1 MPKLKK
7 LKKYDLTQHI
17 KTYFQIV
24 PFQDII
30 SWCKK
35 YINFSDDVSAERVKL
50 DFDQYPYQLPIIK
63 EWQLK
68 PNVIKNIT
76 VVAPQQM
83 GKTNCFVVG
92 LLYSMVYAPCQS
104 LIVYPSIELAIAT
117 NKTKLKPLMRHIPQ
131 LNQQLQR
138 PNSSKS
144 DCYKFSNLV
153 SFYQGAGSKIIS
165 KSCKIVIGD
174 EVDAWPKIGQL
185 DNVADLKKRTR
196 SYNNSICFLIS
207 TPSQV
212 NGNIWKSFLR
222 GSQGYWH
229 LRCKGCGELTMRSC
243 DTNNLQFE
251 SDYNEQLKE
260 RIVRTDSIRLICP
273 KCGYEHV
280 EADKV
285 WMNQHGDYIHLLPER
300 LQTAPSFQ
308 LGALASQLP
317 SLSWTVIANAQ
328 LEAGKRADIEAQITF
343 DNSFRGLPYKRRQ
356 IVKEDLQRLTDH
368 CYQKESE
375 RLKAEDIQFI
385 FGAVDSMGSYWR
397 YGIFA
402 SDINDNIHVIQI
414 GEVNY
419 LTLTEEE
426 RNKYNETAKHQ
437 AELIG
442 EKFIPI
448 KTLED
453 VINATYYGFQPLV
466 VGIDAHATYNYA
478 AVQQF
483 IKEHPCMVGYLGT
496 KMTQTRYKASQNLS
510 KNFLVS
516 ATHYK
521 VDTIYYLYSQK
532 KRDSQYLFF
541 DNIEEKYLNQIAAV
555 RPDPNTKFGHNP
567 QNWTNQNRADH
578 AFDCIKMG
586 YWVRD
591 LSIENLL
598 QKRFNYCKSARLRRR
613 FEKQL
618 KTEIEQTQ
626 RNIENNNS
634 WFEQDKERWF
644 KI

>member
-7 LKKYDLTQHI
+7 IQKYDLTQHI
-17 KTYFQIV
+17 RTYFELV
-24 PFQDII
+24 PYQDII
-30 SWCKK
+30 SWCQKN
-35 YINFSDDVSAERVKL
+35 IDFSDDVSAERNKL
-50 DFDQYPYQLPIIK
+50 DFTQYPYQKAIIK
-63 EWQLK
+63 QWQMK
-68 PNVIKNIT
+68 PNIIKNIT
-76 VVAPQQM
+76 VVAPEQT
-83 GKTNCFVVG
+83 GKTNCFVCGV
-92 LLYSMVYAPCQS
+92 LYNMVYSPCQS
-104 LIVYPSIELAIAT
+104 LICYPSIQLAIAT
-117 NKTKLKPLMRHIPQ
+117 NKTKLKPLMKHIPT

-138 PNSSKS
+138 PNSSKN

-153 SFYQGAGSKIIS
+153 SYYQGAGSKIIS
-165 KSCKIVIGD
+165 KSCKIVVGD
-174 EVDAWPKIGQL
+174 QVDAWPNIGTL

-207 TPSQV
+207 TPTTV
-212 NGNIWKSFLR
+212 NGRIWKSFLR

-229 LRCKGCGELTMRSC
+229 LRCKGCGELTIRSC
-243 DTNNLQFE
+243 DIQNLQFE
-251 SDYNEQLKE
+251 SDLNQQLKE

-273 KCGYEHV
+273 KCGYQHV

-285 WMNQHGDYIHLLPER
+285 WMNQHGDYIHLIPQR
-300 LQTAPSFQ
+300 LETAPSFQ
-308 LGALASQLP
+308 IGALASQLP
-317 SLSWTVIANAQ
+317 SLSWTNIANAQ
-328 LEAGKRADIEAQITF
+328 LEAGKRNDIENQMTF
-343 DNSFRGLPYKRRQ
+343 DNSFKGLPWKQRQ

-375 RLKAEDIQFI
+375 RLKTEDIQFV

-437 AELIG
+437 AQLNDVQ
-442 EKFIPI
+442 FIPV

-483 IKEHPCMVGYLGT
+483 IKDHPCMVGYLGT
-496 KMTQTRYKASQNLS
+496 RMTQTRYRASQNIN

-555 RPDPNTKFGHNP
+555 RPDPNAKFGHNP

-626 RNIENNNS
+626 KNIENNNS

>member
-7 LKKYDLTQHI
+7 LKEYDLTEHI
-17 KTYFQIV
+17 RTYFNLV
-24 PFQDII
+24 PYKDII
-30 SWCKK
+30 KWCEEN
-35 YINFSDDVSAERVKL
+35 IDFSDDVSAERNKL
-50 DFDQYPYQLPIIK
+50 DFKQYPYQIPIIK
-63 EWQLK
+63 QWQMK
-68 PNVIKNIT
+68 PNVIKSIT
-76 VVAPQQM
+76 VVAPEQV
-83 GKTNCFVVG
+83 GKTNCFVCG
-92 LLYSMVYAPCQS
+92 ILYNMVYSPCQS
-104 LIVYPSIELAIAT
+104 LICYPSIQLAVAT
-117 NKTKLKPLMRHIPQ
+117 NKTKLKPLMRHIPT
-131 LNQQLQR
+131 LNEQLQR

-153 SFYQGAGSKIIS
+153 SYFQGAGSKIIS

-356 IVKEDLQRLTDH
+356 IVKEDLERLTDH